1 MTAHVFRKHGGALH
15 PTDERGEAALFKI
28 SDGALVKVEV
38 KRSRNLQ
45 HLRLYWSLI
54 HRLYD
59 NQERYASPEALS
71 DAFKI
76 CAGLCETF
84 VLPSGQVVH
93 RPGSI
98 SFGKMKDDEF
108 REFWERFVKVVC
120 EKVLPNADSADLER
134 DIFNMLGRQAA

>member
-1 MTAHVFRKHGGALH
+1 MSHIFRKNGGALW
-15 PTDERGEAALFKI
+15 PTDERGQAALAKTR
-28 SDGALVKVEV
+28 DGDLVTVEV

-45 HLRLYWSLI
+45 HFKLYWSLI

-59 NQERYASPEALS
+59 NQERYASPETLS

-76 CAGLCETF
+76 CAGLSETF

-98 SFGKMKDDEF
+98 SFGKMKDDDF

-134 DIFNMLGRQAA
+134 DVFNMLDRAA

>member
-1 MTAHVFRKHGGALH
+1 LSHVFLKRGGALH
-15 PTDERGEAALFKI
+15 PTDERGQAALFKI
-28 SDGALVKVEV
+28 SDGALVTCDI

-59 NQERYASPEALS
+59 NQERYASPETLS

-98 SFGKMKDDEF
+98 SFGKMKDDDF

-134 DIFNMLGRQAA
+134 DVFDMLDRAA